1 VREFEVTVTEM
12 LKKKVVIEAETAEKA
27 EIEVTERWYDGD
39 YIIDGKNFAGVTFE
53 VKEVQREPERGCE
66 HER

>member
-1 VREFEVTVTEM
+1 MREFEVTVTEM
-12 LKKKVVIEAETAEKA
+12 LKKKVVIEAEPAQEA
-27 EIEVTERWYDGD
+27 EIEATERLYDGD

>member
-1 VREFEVTVTEM
+1 MREFEVTVTEM

-27 EIEVTERWYDGD
+27 EIEATERWYDGD
-39 YIIDGKNFAGVTFE
+39 YIIDGKNFAGVTFD
-53 VKEVQREPERGCE
+53 VKEVQREPERGYE